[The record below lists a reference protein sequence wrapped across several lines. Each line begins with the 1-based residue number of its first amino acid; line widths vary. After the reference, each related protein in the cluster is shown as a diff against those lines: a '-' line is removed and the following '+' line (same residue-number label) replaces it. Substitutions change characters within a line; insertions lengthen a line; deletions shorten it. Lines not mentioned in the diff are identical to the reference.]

1 MRQFTKPA
9 VALFVAATVCGLFAQ
24 SAAAQFSSSS
34 RTGST
39 SGNALTSTSSMG
51 GMGVSSGFGTNSSG
65 LGGTSGVGNS
75 AFGNNAANRTAGN
88 GQSALGQS
96 LFNQGTTQNG
106 FIGGRNSQQQ
116 FIGGNQRTGQQ
127 NNRQQTNQFGNQSRQ
142 NRSNQDDMNDPN
154 GNQSRSNTN
163 QRRAV
168 RPQQKVAFEIPQR
181 TETEIR
187 TTLQTQFTALSQHP
201 TLSGVDCTMDS
212 DGVVILSGTVASASA
227 RLLAANVVRLEPGVR
242 RVKNELTP
250 TVAGK

>member
-1 MRQFTKPA
+1 MRQSTNPA
-9 VALFVAATVCGLFAQ
+9 VALFVTAIVCGLFAQ

-51 GMGVSSGFGTNSSG
+51 GTGASGGNSSSG
-65 LGGTSGVGNS
+65 LGGAGNS

-142 NRSNQDDMNDPN
+142 NRFNQDDMNDPN
-154 GNQSRSNTN
+154 GNQNRSNTN

-212 DGVVILSGTVASASA
+212 DGVAILSGTVDSASA

-242 RVKNELTP
+242 RVKNELT
-250 TVAGK
+250 VAGK

>member
-1 MRQFTKPA
+1 MRQSTKPA
-9 VALFVAATVCGLFAQ
+9 VALFVTAIVCGLFAQ

-51 GMGVSSGFGTNSSG
+51 STGISSGFGTNSSG
-65 LGGTSGVGNS
+65 LGGAGNR
-75 AFGNNAANRTAGN
+75 AFGNSAANRTAGN

-106 FIGGRNSQQQ
+106 FIGGQNSQQQ

-127 NNRQQTNQFGNQSRQ
+127 NNRQQTNQFRNQSRQ

-168 RPQQKVAFEIPQR
+168 RPQQRVAFEIPQR

-212 DGVVILSGTVASASA
+212 DGVVILSGTVDSASA

-242 RVKNELTP
+242 RVRNEL